1 METKNNRETITLGTL
16 SIIFSF
22 ILAVLKLVGTI
33 SITWFQVFLP
43 MIISTVIGITLALI
57 ILLVVGIKAVIN
69 RDWQTTKKMIS

>member
-43 MIISTVIGITLALI
+43 MIISTAVGVALALI
-57 ILLVVGIKAVIN
+57 VMLVVGIKAVLN
-69 RDWQTTKKMIS
+69 RD

>member
-43 MIISTVIGITLALI
+43 MIISTAVGITLALI
-57 ILLVVGIKAVIN
+57 VLLVVGIKAVLN
-69 RDWQTTKKMIS
+69 RD

>member
-1 METKNNRETITLGTL
+1 METKKNRETITLGTL

-43 MIISTVIGITLALI
+43 MIISTAVGITLALI
-57 ILLVVGIKAVIN
+57 VLLVVGIKAVLN
-69 RDWQTTKKMIS
+69 RD

>member
-43 MIISTVIGITLALI
+43 MIISTAVGITLALI
-57 ILLVVGIKAVIN
+57 VLLVVGIKAVLN
-69 RDWQTTKKMIS
+69 KD